1 MSVRHFTAAS
11 SEKITCSL
19 GATNF
24 VMGPGTVAAVFKTPA
39 TLVLGNLFS
48 SGATGAVSWAMAI
61 DTAGKP
67 RLATNNTNVTAGAT
81 ALAVSK
87 WYLVAMSK
95 ATGTVTPRIHI
106 YDYAAVTWVHENA
119 GGTLADSST
128 PITRCA
134 IGVGASGAA
143 GFWDGDI
150 AAVAIWNVVLTDT
163 QAEALLLFLPA
174 VSKGLWRLNQDVT
187 TENVLDMSGGGANQS
202 AIVGTSITAVVQD
215 VGMFNVA
222 PPKPFEPR
230 VGSYGLQAANR
241 AATW

>member
-19 GATNF
+19 GAMNF
-24 VMGPGTVAAVFKTPA
+24 VMGPGTIAAVFKTPA
-39 TLVLGNLFS
+39 VFVTGNFFS
-48 SGATGAVSWAMAI
+48 SGASGPVSWAGAV
-61 DTAGKP
+61 DNTGKP
-67 RLATNNTNVTAGAT
+67 RLGTNGTNATAGAT
-81 ALAVSK
+81 ALAVSS
-87 WYLVAMSK
+87 WYLVALTK
-95 ATGTVTPRIHI
+95 ATGTVTPRVHI

-119 GGTLADSST
+119 GGTLGDSST

-150 AAVAIWNVVLTDT
+150 AAVGGWNVVLTDS
-163 QAEALLLFLPA
+163 QVQDLLLFLPA
-174 VSKGLWRLNQDVT
+174 VAKGLWRLNQDVT

-215 VGMFNVA
+215 VGMFNLA